1 MIPPF
6 LTVEA
11 FYWASLAPRKTRTA
25 SFRGIFSIHIPI
37 HRLWL
42 VIRIWPWFS
51 TVPRTGYPQ
60 VTGGDLLPSIP
71 GVSAPAAE
79 LTSRIPL

>member
-25 SFRGIFSIHIPI
+25 SFRGIFSIHIVI

-42 VIRIWPWFS
+42 VIRI
-51 TVPRTGYPQ
+51 
-60 VTGGDLLPSIP
+60 
-71 GVSAPAAE
+71 
-79 LTSRIPL
+79 